1 MSVSLRQLR
10 ALVAAAE
17 TGSFGR
23 AAVRLHLSQPALT
36 VQIRT
41 LEEALGLTLF
51 DRSARGAQPTEAGRS
66 LAQSFGRLLEEL
78 DQLVA
83 GAQEQA
89 ARRSGTVHLAVLPS
103 VAATLLPVALARL
116 RRAHPGIR
124 VLLRDAVARRVAE
137 QVKAGDAE
145 LGIGILDGADAG
157 LETEPLFEDALVAVL
172 PPGHAL
178 AARASVSPAALA
190 REPLVLTDPGSSVRA
205 LAERAFAEAGLTLR
219 PAYEATYMSTAVAL
233 VRAGL
238 GIGVLPATAVDLR
251 MAPLLEIRPIEAP
264 AMQRRILML
273 RRRGASLSPAADALA
288 EAIRQA
294 AGIPDAGALLTAGG
308 GS

>member
-10 ALVAAAE
+10 ALVVAAE

-23 AAVRLHLSQPALT
+23 AAARLHLSQPALT

-157 LETEPLFEDALVAVL
+157 LEAEPLFEDALVAVL

-178 AARASVSPAALA
+178 AARASVSPAVLA

-251 MAPLLEIRPIEAP
+251 MAPLLETRPIEAP